1 MSRLGWC
8 LAACACNG
16 GDPWDDVG
24 PAQPGSLRVELGA
37 IDGLAVEDA
46 VVGLDAIDV
55 DRCKARPSHTLLGG
69 AWWVVP
75 PMPVLLEGGPWCG
88 LSVQFLGALE
98 FAGPG
103 ASFVGELE
111 LPDLDL
117 VVDRD
122 LAVDG
127 DAFVLRLGDDGWLTE
142 ADLEEG
148 LITPAHPAHDRVVRR
163 LVGAAA
169 VYRDDDDGAL
179 TDDELARGPLTA
191 D

>member
-24 PAQPGSLRVELGA
+24 PAQPGSLRVELGTT
-37 IDGLAVEDA
+37 DGLEVDEA

-69 AWWVVP
+69 DWWVVP
-75 PMPVLLEGGPWCG
+75 PMPVLLEGGPWCS
-88 LSVQFLGALE
+88 LSVQFQGPLEVAGA
-98 FAGPG
+98 GW
-103 ASFVGELE
+103 VGELE
-111 LPDLDL
+111 LPDLEL

-127 DAFVLRLGDDGWLTE
+127 DAFVLRLGDDGWLSE

-148 LITPAHPAHDRVVRR
+148 AIAPGDPAHDRVVGR